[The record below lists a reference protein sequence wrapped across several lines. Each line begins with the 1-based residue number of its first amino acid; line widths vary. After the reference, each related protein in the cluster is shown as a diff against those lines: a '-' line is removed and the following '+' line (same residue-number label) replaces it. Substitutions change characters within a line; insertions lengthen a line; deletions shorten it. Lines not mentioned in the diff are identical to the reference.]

1 MNINIRQIAVSR
13 NARFYCRKNLSPFCE
28 SQLFLP
34 VSSVGKGR
42 RLDGMSHREQCCTN
56 KMLRRATSGGYV
68 HAIEI
73 DRTDFRRRVLQVTNE
88 TAQQY
93 APLEFCQ
100 CNDLLLRYFIRT
112 DNTNM
117 SYLQRI
123 IHFDTIQ
130 TTHNGTP
137 P

>member
-1 MNINIRQIAVSR
+1 MLHQQNVAPR
-13 NARFYCRKNLSPFCE
+13 
-28 SQLFLP
+28 
-34 VSSVGKGR
+34 
-42 RLDGMSHREQCCTN
+42 D
-56 KMLRRATSGGYV
+56 LRRYV

-100 CNDLLLRYFIRT
+100 CNDLLRYFIRT
-112 DNTNM
+112 DNANM

-123 IHFDTIQ
+123 IFSL
-130 TTHNGTP
+130 
-137 P
+137 